1 MARIFYRTAGEFIG
15 EIYGVHP
22 DGNIDVPEDIAFI
35 DVAET
40 PDQIVWPTLP
50 DGDPGSERT
59 SRVDP
64 STKALEL
71 DSDNLPPTKDEI
83 YDQVLQ
89 NQKVFKAYVLA
100 INDGSIVPGSNMT
113 GAQLKAAVKAIM

>member
-1 MARIFYRTAGEFIG
+1 MARIFYRPDG

-22 DGNIDVPEDIAFI
+22 DGNINVPSDIAFI

-40 PDQIVWPTLP
+40 PDQIVWPILA

-59 SRVDP
+59 SRVEP
-64 STKALEL
+64 STEVLEL
-71 DSDNLPPTKDEI
+71 DPDNLPPTKDEI
-83 YDQVLQ
+83 YDQVLK
-89 NQKVFKAYVLA
+89 NRKVFRAYVLA

-113 GAQLKAAVKAIM
+113 AAQLKAAVKAKM